1 MTFSHSAL
9 SIFLINKTAAEPV
22 SIMTI
27 DGIANVENSGASGVC
42 EGKGEVEAGVG
53 VKVGFDVGTGVGE
66 WVGFAV
72 GADVGVGGVDVGVVV
87 DGGSVG
93 VAVGVGVGAMDDR
106 IEDLENKLG
115 IKPEEN
121 DVNETA

>member
-1 MTFSHSAL
+1 MPF
-9 SIFLINKTAAEPV
+9 FLIKKTAAEPV
-22 SIMTI
+22 SITTNE
-27 DGIANVENSGASGVC
+27 GIANVENSGASGVC

-93 VAVGVGVGAMDDR
+93 VAVGVGVGAVNGADVTHTWLPLLAS
-106 IEDLENKLG
+106 IEYTLPSDEL
-115 IKPEEN
+115 
-121 DVNETA
+121 T